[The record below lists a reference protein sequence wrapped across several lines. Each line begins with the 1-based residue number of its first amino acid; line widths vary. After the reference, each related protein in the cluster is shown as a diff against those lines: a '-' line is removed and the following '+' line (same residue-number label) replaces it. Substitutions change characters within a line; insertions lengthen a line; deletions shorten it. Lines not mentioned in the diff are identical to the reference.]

1 MINIMKWSD
10 RGNQHMAMDFYIPK
24 GAPVIDH
31 TTGDIVYATETH
43 YGEYPYPNNSDTSQV
58 DIFLIKVARREKA
71 FSIRRLLL

>member
-1 MINIMKWSD
+1 
-10 RGNQHMAMDFYIPK
+10 MAMDFYIPK

-43 YGEYPYPNNSDTSQV
+43 YGEYPYPNNSDTSAGGY
-58 DIFLIKVARREKA
+58 FLIKVARREKA